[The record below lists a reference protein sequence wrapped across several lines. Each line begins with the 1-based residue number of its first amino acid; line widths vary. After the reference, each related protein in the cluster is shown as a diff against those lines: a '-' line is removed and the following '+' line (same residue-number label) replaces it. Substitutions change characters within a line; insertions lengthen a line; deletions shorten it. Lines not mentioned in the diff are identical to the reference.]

1 MRKCSQIFIILDS
14 MVISDQNG
22 SAIKMSTKSNT
33 KKNSRLRKIGIIIVI
48 LILIVIASY
57 FVVFQN
63 QFGSPSTTITLDEEQ
78 EQIDNFLANY
88 YLAYR
93 DGSVERILMF
103 FEDDAILSAP
113 DGKVYEGK
121 SNIVIYYSNLFKGY
135 DSIEHSRE
143 ILDIRVRGDEAY
155 ATYKV
160 RVRFWKFGATD
171 PPQFFYED
179 NFSLKKYGDSWKINA
194 LLIEFGWK
202 D

>member
-1 MRKCSQIFIILDS
+1 MFTNFHCTRFYDDIRSY
-14 MVISDQNG
+14 QNG
-22 SAIKMSTKSNT
+22 STIKMTT
-33 KKNSRLRKIGIIIVI
+33 KKNNRLRKIGIIII
-48 LILIVIASY
+48 LLILIVVVSY
-57 FVVFQN
+57 FLVFQN
-63 QFGSPSTTITLDEEQ
+63 RFWSPSPTIILDEEQ

-88 YLAYR
+88 YLVYR
-93 DGSVERILMF
+93 EGSVEKILTF

-113 DGKVYEGK
+113 DGKMYEGK
-121 SNIVIYYSNLFKGY
+121 SNIVIYYTNLFKGY

-143 ILDIRVRGDEAY
+143 VLDIRVRGDEVY
-155 ATYKV
+155 ATYQV
-160 RVRFWKFGATD
+160 RVRFWSFGATD

>member
-1 MRKCSQIFIILDS
+1 MI
-14 MVISDQNG
+14 ISDQNG
-22 SAIKMSTKSNT
+22 FAIKMNAKSNT
-33 KKNSRLRKIGIIIVI
+33 KKNSRLLKIGIIIVI

-63 QFGSPSTTITLDEEQ
+63 QFGSPSPTITLDDEQ

-93 DGSVERILMF
+93 DGSVERILAF
-103 FEDDAILSAP
+103 FEDDAVLSAP
-113 DGKVYEGK
+113 DGKMYEGK

-143 ILDIRVRGDEAY
+143 ILDIRVREDEAY

>member
-1 MRKCSQIFIILDS
+1 MNNK
-14 MVISDQNG
+14 SD
-22 SAIKMSTKSNT
+22 T
-33 KKNSRLRKIGIIIVI
+33 KKNSRLKIGIVIII
-48 LILIVIASY
+48 LILIIIALY
-57 FVVFQN
+57 FTVFQN
-63 QFGSPSTTITLDEEQ
+63 QFEVQTPTIILDEEQ
-78 EQIDNFLANY
+78 KQVDNFLSGY
-88 YLAYR
+88 YQAYK
-93 DGSVERILMF
+93 DGSVERILTF

-113 DGKVYEGK
+113 DGKVYESK

-135 DSIEHSRE
+135 DSIDHSRGV
-143 ILDIRVRGDEAY
+143 LDIRVRGDEAY

-179 NFSLKKYGDSWKINA
+179 DFSLKKYGDSWKINA

>member
-1 MRKCSQIFIILDS
+1 
-14 MVISDQNG
+14 MVTSDQNG
-22 SAIKMSTKSNT
+22 SASKMNNKSNT
-33 KKNSRLRKIGIIIVI
+33 KRNSRLRKIGIIIIV
-48 LILIVIASY
+48 LILLIIASY
-57 FVVFQN
+57 FILFQN
-63 QFGSPSTTITLDEEQ
+63 QFGSPTPTITLDEEQ
-78 EQIDNFLANY
+78 EQIDNFLSNY
-88 YLAYR
+88 YLAYKE
-93 DGSVERILMF
+93 GSVEKILTF
-103 FEDDAILSAP
+103 FEADTILSAP
-113 DGKVYEGK
+113 DGKMYERK

-135 DSIEHSRE
+135 DSIDHSKE

-179 NFSLKKYGDSWKINA
+179 NFSLNKYGDSWKINA